1 MSIYNLTLEDKNMN
15 HVSFDIFK
23 GKVLLIVNTATQCFF
38 TKQYEALESLYQEFN
53 SKGFE
58 VLDFPCN
65 QFGAQAPGDIKQID
79 DFCVREYK
87 TSFLR
92 FNKVDVNGPDEFI
105 LFSYL
110 KQHQKSIGSKKIKW
124 NFTKFLVDQKG
135 KVIKRYS
142 PFVKPEKIKRD
153 IETLLEGRV

>member
-1 MSIYNLTLEDKNMN
+1 MN

-110 KQHQKSIGSKKIKW
+110 KQHQKSIGSKKSNGTLR
-124 NFTKFLVDQKG
+124 NFLS
-135 KVIKRYS
+135 IKR
-142 PFVKPEKIKRD
+142 EKSLKD
-153 IETLLEGRV
+153 IRLSLSLKKLKEILKHYLKGGCSSCF